1 MASGV
6 WMARYDGI
14 YSDKLRESQVKTLL
28 HEGTMGF
35 HASHDE
41 LKLEDAPM
49 KEQGDMAFDRK
60 QKSKA
65 LLVEKDD
72 ASSMSSYESNYDTDD
87 EADGDA
93 AIPATTFQDDTVPL
107 PRGTSSQP
115 PSSTRRE
122 SREPHLSRAWY
133 EFDLA
138 VIVALLSPIGN
149 WLTGGDHVKNLFLI
163 LLLIFYLH
171 HLIEGGSSDSILE
184 RLRTDTCASTLES
197 LSIIKATAS
206 SVSSFK
212 SRCVL

>member
-1 MASGV
+1 MSTESENYGDSGRFLSNMKASL
-6 WMARYDGI
+6 
-14 YSDKLRESQVKTLL
+14 LRQ
-28 HEGTMGF
+28 GF
-35 HASHDE
+35 HVSHNE

-49 KEQGDMAFDRK
+49 KEEGDTTFDHK

-65 LLVEKDD
+65 LLVEKDEQSPMTD
-72 ASSMSSYESNYDTDD
+72 YESSYDTDD

-93 AIPATTFQDDTVPL
+93 DIPATTPQDDTAPL
-107 PRGTSSQP
+107 PRGPLSQP
-115 PSSTRRE
+115 PSSSRKE
-122 SREPHLSRAWY
+122 SRESHLSRAWY

-138 VIVALLSPIGN
+138 VIVALVSPIGN

-184 RLRTDTCASTLES
+184 RLRTDTCVSTLES

-212 SRCVL
+212 SRCVR